1 MTEGRN
7 DHHETNRDRVRRL
20 VFQPL
25 GFRHP
30 KRMGEDEGR
39 AILDQ
44 IADDLAYLPDD
55 RLAAL
60 AEALRGK
67 GEGSARD
74 FWPSRASIL
83 GHADWLCPRPL
94 QMAPALLRWFASVE
108 GPRAI
113 AEGVLVETWQHFE
126 RHKAPPVGAQ
136 AQARVA
142 QLAADNARRLTLID
156 DRRARGV
163 GVHEDDAAWARWYR
177 DRLRRCTEAVE
188 QARAAKAAA

>member
-1 MTEGRN
+1 MAESN
-7 DHHETNRDRVRRL
+7 SDQHETNRDRVRRL
-20 VFQPL
+20 VYQPL

-30 KRMGEDEGR
+30 RRVAEDEGR
-39 AILDQ
+39 ALLDQ
-44 IADDLAYLPDD
+44 IADDLGYLPDD

-67 GEGSARD
+67 GEGSSRD

-83 GHADWLCPRPL
+83 GHAEWLHPRPL

-113 AEGVLVETWQHFE
+113 ATGTLVETWDYFE
-126 RHKAPPVGAQ
+126 RVKAPPVSVLARG
-136 AQARVA
+136 RVA
-142 QLAADNARRLTLID
+142 AEAADNARRLELIS

-163 GVHEDDAAWARWYR
+163 SVTGDDAAWERRYLARR
-177 DRLRRCTEAVE
+177 QRCLDAVE
-188 QARAAKAAA
+188 KARAGRGAA

>member
-67 GEGSARD
+67 GEGSAKD

-108 GPRAI
+108 GPKAI
-113 AEGVLVETWQHFE
+113 ASGTLVETWDYFE
-126 RHKAPPVGAQ
+126 RIKAPPVSDLARK
-136 AQARVA
+136 RVA
-142 QLAADNARRLTLID
+142 AEAADNARRLELIT

-163 GVHEDDAAWARWYR
+163 SVAADDAAWERRYLARR
-177 DRLRRCTEAVE
+177 ERCMAAVE
-188 QARAAKAAA
+188 QARAGRDVA